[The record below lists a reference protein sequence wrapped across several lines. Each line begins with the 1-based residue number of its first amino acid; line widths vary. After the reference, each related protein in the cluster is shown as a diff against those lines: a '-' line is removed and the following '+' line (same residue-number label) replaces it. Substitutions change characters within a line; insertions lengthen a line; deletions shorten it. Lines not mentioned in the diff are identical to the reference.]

1 MPGVKSALQIFR
13 VMRFSVVIPAFNR
26 AALLARTLE
35 SVWSQRFTD
44 FEVIVVDDGS
54 TDGTSEFVRNLG
66 GRVQL
71 VTQANLG
78 PGAGRNNGARHAHG
92 EYLAFFDS
100 DDAWFSWT
108 LECFAK
114 LIEQHSRPAV
124 LGARLVEFSD
134 ESELAAVRETA
145 VQVDAFQDYFAS
157 HHSGCYVGAGM
168 LVVRRDEFIRVGGFT
183 ERRIN
188 CEDHDLMMRL
198 GASRGYVQVLE
209 PVTLGWRRHPGSAT
223 LDVRRS
229 LEGVRFMVAQER
241 GGIYP
246 GGHAR
251 QKERRRILT
260 SHLRPVSVEC
270 LRNGLKLDAWELYR
284 ASLCW
289 HMALGRWKYLAGF
302 PVKALFS

>member
-1 MPGVKSALQIFR
+1 MPT
-13 VMRFSVVIPAFNR
+13 FSVIIPTFNR
-26 AALLARTLE
+26 VALLKRMLE
-35 SVWSQRFTD
+35 SVWAQRFTD

-54 TDGTSEFVRNLG
+54 TDGTAEFVRGLG

-71 VTQANLG
+71 VTQTNLG
-78 PGAGRNNGARHAHG
+78 PGAGRNNGARHARG
-92 EYLAFFDS
+92 EYLAFLDS
-100 DDAWFSWT
+100 DDLWFPWT

-114 LIEQHSRPAV
+114 LIKQHSNPAV
-124 LGARLVEFSD
+124 VGARLVEFSG
-134 ESELAAVRETA
+134 EEELAAVREA
-145 VQVDAFQDYFAS
+145 GAKADAFEDYFAS
-157 HHSGCYVGAGM
+157 HASGYYVGAGM
-168 LVVRRDEFIRVGGFT
+168 LVVRREEFIRVGAFT

-198 GASRGYVQVLE
+198 GASRGYAQVVE
-209 PVTLGWRRHPGSAT
+209 PVTLGWRRHPGSVT
-223 LDVRRS
+223 FDVKRS

-260 SHLRPVSVEC
+260 SHLRPVTLDC
-270 LRNGLKLDAWELYR
+270 LRQGFGADAWALYR
-284 ASLCW
+284 ASFGW
-289 HMALGRWKYLAGF
+289 HVALGRWKYLAGF